1 MEFLQFFTV
10 AILLLSITSVKTYSI
25 PYETIQ
31 QAFSSSPKLIYTSES
46 NPAFSGY
53 SYTTQNFNG
62 GESNVIFTTGADSVS
77 RLKDEINS
85 MKMSEKYSQKN
96 IMNEKEK
103 NMISSEQSKSI
114 ENEISKNKQ
123 DIEILNEGKKY
134 FKKIP
139 EASNLIKD
147 QTKPQRISF
156 VDVSYPVLRENLL
169 NLNFPVF
176 SRYQILS
183 NIIQGQYNP
192 YAHLELPLHN
202 FGFYN
207 PTAPLFYQA
216 AAIAIPDNNFKVAS
230 AAVENVKTSIEPNI
244 TESSQTNATS
254 SESNLIK
261 SNIKSRFNL
270 ESTANVEK
278 MKQSDASMN
287 KLESMIISENTEKEI
302 TSSKSV
308 VTSQSSIEQ
317 FTNNKENN
325 IEFSS
330 TETSSLT
337 EKSSTAT
344 EKCIKCM
351 EHPN

>member
-25 PYETIQ
+25 PYEIQ

-85 MKMSEKYSQKN
+85 MKMSEKYSQKD
-96 IMNEKEK
+96 IVNEKEK

-123 DIEILNEGKKY
+123 DIEILNEEKKSS
-134 FKKIP
+134 KNP
-139 EASNLIKD
+139 EANNLIED
-147 QTKPQRISF
+147 QTKPQQISF
-156 VDVSYPVLRENLL
+156 VGVSYPVLRENLL

-192 YAHLELPLHN
+192 YAHLQLPLHN

-216 AAIAIPDNNFKVAS
+216 AAIAIPDNNFKLAS
-230 AAVENVKTSIEPNI
+230 AAVENVKTSVEPNI

-254 SESNLIK
+254 SESNSIK

-278 MKQSDASMN
+278 MKQSDTSMN
-287 KLESMIISENTEKEI
+287 KLESMITSENTEKEI
-302 TSSKSV
+302 TSSKSI

-317 FTNNKENN
+317 STNKKENN

-337 EKSSTAT
+337 EKSSTT
-344 EKCIKCM
+344 EKCTKCM

>member
-25 PYETIQ
+25 PYEIQ

-85 MKMSEKYSQKN
+85 MKMSEKYSQKD
-96 IMNEKEK
+96 IVNEKEK
-103 NMISSEQSKSI
+103 NISSEQSKSI
-114 ENEISKNKQ
+114 ENEITN
-123 DIEILNEGKKY
+123 
-134 FKKIP
+134 
-139 EASNLIKD
+139 NLIED

-156 VDVSYPVLRENLL
+156 VGVSYPVLRENLL

-216 AAIAIPDNNFKVAS
+216 AAIAIPDNNFKLAS
-230 AAVENVKTSIEPNI
+230 AAVENVKTSVEPNI

-254 SESNLIK
+254 SESNSIK

-278 MKQSDASMN
+278 MKQSDTSMN
-287 KLESMIISENTEKEI
+287 KLESMITSENTEKEI
-302 TSSKSV
+302 TSSKSI

-317 FTNNKENN
+317 STNNKENN

-344 EKCIKCM
+344 EKYTKCM